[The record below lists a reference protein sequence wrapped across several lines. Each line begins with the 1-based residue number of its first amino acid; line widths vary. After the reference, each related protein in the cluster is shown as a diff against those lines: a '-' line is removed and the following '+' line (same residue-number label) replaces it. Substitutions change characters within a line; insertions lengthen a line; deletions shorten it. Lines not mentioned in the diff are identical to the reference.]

1 MPLMHK
7 ITEKMSRIN
16 TVANYRKMWQYVR
29 PYKGRALLAILL
41 TIPVGSMDAVIAWVL
56 RPYTDIVMVEKNV
69 RASSLIPLLIILFSL
84 AQGLLNYAV
93 TYLNA
98 WVGQRITLDLKY
110 NLFRKM
116 MRAESGFFDK
126 STSGMIQMRFN
137 GDADMACNGLLNNL
151 KLFTTRVFS
160 SISLIFVLFYN
171 SWQLALIAVVVLFG
185 ALVPLSRVRRR
196 IKGIVKKT
204 IVTSSAISTHYNE
217 AFGGNRVIASYNLY
231 DIQAKKF
238 KETLHATF
246 KLGMKMIRKT
256 SILGPAM
263 HFVIACGI
271 AGVIWLGGYLI
282 VNDQLTPG
290 GFVSFIV
297 ALLMLYQPIKSVG
310 SNFTNLQTAI
320 MAMERVFE
328 MLERIPAIKNR
339 PQTRKLA
346 QVQKS
351 IAYKNVTFEYLSG
364 RPVLK
369 NVSLDIKVGQMIAL
383 VGNSGGGK
391 TTFVN
396 LLPRFYDVTRGAI
409 EIDGTDI
416 RDFDIESLRSKIA
429 VVFQDNFLF
438 AGTIRDNIVLGDAT
452 LSQSKIDKAVEG
464 ACLSE
469 FVQSLDNGLDAEI
482 GERGVLLSGG
492 QKQRIAIARAFIK
505 DAPIVILDEAT
516 SALDNKSEAVVQKAI
531 NNLMAHRTV
540 FVIAHRLST
549 VRNADKIVVINNGEI
564 VESGTH
570 DELVN
575 NPDSAY
581 AGLYKTQLK

>member
-1 MPLMHK
+1 M
-7 ITEKMSRIN
+7 IR
-16 TVANYRKMWQYVR
+16 NYRKMWQYVR
-29 PYKGRALLAILL
+29 PYKGRALLAVLL

-56 RPYTDIVMVEKNV
+56 KPYTDIVMVEKNV
-69 RASSLIPLLIILFSL
+69 RATSLIPLLIILFSL
-84 AQGLLNYAV
+84 AQGVLNYAV

-98 WVGQRITLDLKY
+98 WVGHRITLDLKY
-110 NLFRKM
+110 DLFRKM
-116 MRAESGFFDK
+116 MRSETQFFDQ
-126 STSGMIQMRFN
+126 STSGMVQMRFN
-137 GDADMACNGLLNNL
+137 GDADAACNGLLNNL

-160 SISLIFVLFYN
+160 SLSLIFVLFYN

-185 ALVPLSRVRRR
+185 ALAPLSRVRRR
-196 IKGIVKKT
+196 IKNIVKKT
-204 IVTSSAISTHYNE
+204 IVTGGAISTHYNE

-231 DIQAKKF
+231 DIQSKKF
-238 KETLHATF
+238 RETLHLTF

-256 SILGPAM
+256 SMLGPAM

-282 VNDQLTPG
+282 VSSQLTPG

-297 ALLMLYQPIKSVG
+297 ALLMLYQPIKSIG
-310 SNFTNLQTAI
+310 TNFTNLQTAM

-328 MLERIPAIKNR
+328 MLERVAAIKNR
-339 PQTRKLA
+339 PNARPLK
-346 QVQKS
+346 QVAKS
-351 IAYKNVTFEYLSG
+351 IAYKDVSFEYLPG

-369 NVSLDIKVGQMIAL
+369 NITLDIKVGQMVAL

-396 LLPRFYDVTRGAI
+396 LLPRFYDVNAGAI

-416 RDFDIESLRSKIA
+416 RNMDIESLRQKIA

-438 AGTIRDNIVLGDAT
+438 TGTIRDNITLGDA
-452 LSQSKIDKAVEG
+452 SIAQSKIDRAVRD
-464 ACLSE
+464 ACLSD
-469 FVQSLDNGLDAEI
+469 FIRSLDKGLDTEI
-482 GERGVLLSGG
+482 GERGILLSGG

-531 NNLMAHRTV
+531 NNLMANRTV
-540 FVIAHRLST
+540 FIIAHRLST
-549 VRNADKIVVINNGEI
+549 VRNADKIIVINDGAI

-570 DELVN
+570 DALIN